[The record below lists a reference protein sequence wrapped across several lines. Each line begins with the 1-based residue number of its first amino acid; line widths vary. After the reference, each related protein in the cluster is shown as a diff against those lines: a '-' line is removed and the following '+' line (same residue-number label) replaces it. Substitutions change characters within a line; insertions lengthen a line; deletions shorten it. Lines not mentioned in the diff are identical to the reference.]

1 MTDSV
6 SAPAE
11 DENKLIAERQSEACQ
26 ASRVGERIPQRLSSY
41 GVSG

>member
-11 DENKLIAERQSEACQ
+11 DENKLIAERRTKLAKLRE
-26 ASRVGERIPQRLSSY
+26 
-41 GVSG
+41 SGNAFPN